1 MTMLINPVFSSFEM
15 IKYASFVEMNMILK
29 TITKGPRRIQTLD
42 IDESWFEDLW
52 ENRHNPDYM
61 NRWKED
67 FRMSGRKFEKL
78 VNLIRGSLE
87 KRDTHFRKAIPV
99 KKGVTVALWRLTNEN
114 SFRTTSKT
122 SAVGK

>member
-1 MTMLINPVFSSFEM
+1 M
-15 IKYASFVEMNMILK
+15 
-29 TITKGPRRIQTLD
+29 G
-42 IDESWFEDLW
+42 
-52 ENRHNPDYM
+52 NRHNPDYM

-67 FRMSGRKFEKL
+67 FRMSRRKFEKL

-99 KKGVTVALWRLTNEN
+99 KKGVTGALWRLTNEN

>member
-1 MTMLINPVFSSFEM
+1 
-15 IKYASFVEMNMILK
+15 
-29 TITKGPRRIQTLD
+29 
-42 IDESWFEDLW
+42 
-52 ENRHNPDYM
+52 M

-78 VNLIRGSLE
+78 VNLVRGSLE

-99 KKGVTVALWRLTNEN
+99 KKGVTGALWRLTNEN